1 MTVGHIL
8 AQKGRAV
15 ATVQP
20 HATVRDVVEVLAAK
34 HIGSI
39 IVADIEG
46 RMHGIVSE
54 RDVVRALATQGC
66 DALDE
71 AVSGIMTKDVE
82 TASEDDGIL
91 EVVGRMSRGR
101 FRHMPVIADGRIA
114 ISGSVL
120 FAFNSAD
127 LQPEGQQVLRSLA
140 TPLATYL
147 ASRDEVL
154 MVSGFTDDRP
164 VHEGNRRFA
173 DNWELSAQRA
183 LTVTR
188 TLIEEGVPADSVFAA
203 AFGEHQP
210 VGSNADEEGRA
221 RNRRVEIAPVPR
233 PVRTAG
239 AADAD

>member
-114 ISGSVL
+114 GIISTGDAVKYRL
-120 FAFNSAD
+120 EQMEQEQSA
-127 LQPEGQQVLRSLA
+127 LREYIA
-140 TPLATYL
+140 TA
-147 ASRDEVL
+147 
-154 MVSGFTDDRP
+154 
-164 VHEGNRRFA
+164 
-173 DNWELSAQRA
+173 
-183 LTVTR
+183 
-188 TLIEEGVPADSVFAA
+188 
-203 AFGEHQP
+203 
-210 VGSNADEEGRA
+210 
-221 RNRRVEIAPVPR
+221 
-233 PVRTAG
+233 
-239 AADAD
+239 